1 MKTLITNYRNIPGRH
16 CGSTAMRNLLYHYC
30 DLELSEE
37 VTFGLGAG
45 IESMFIKSDK
55 LDPAASIFGRSIT
68 MEADAAQSL
77 GIDYRE
83 LPEMDNHKA
92 WMDVR
97 DEVQNGFPT
106 MLTGDIFY
114 LDYRD
119 YKVRFPAH
127 RFVLLGFDDET
138 EYAFVA
144 DRIDPEPQK
153 CSYKALTRSR
163 NPETGITTFNLWGK
177 FFDTKV
183 VNSLEE
189 AAVQALKKNVDRMIG
204 KDTTQLEL
212 IRSAV
217 DKNTVVETGL
227 DGTKKFSEDIIRW
240 HERKDGGRLAKYN
253 SQCIEKFGTG
263 GGNFRKMYADFLGW
277 AHQLLPD
284 IVDTAIVSLAEKS
297 AAGWTELSNI
307 LIAASENPESKDVW
321 KHAATEADRIADLET
336 ELFETLNRKTA

>member
-1 MKTLITNYRNIPGRH
+1 MKTIIENYRNITGQH

-37 VTFGLGAG
+37 VTFGLGSG
-45 IESMFIKSDK
+45 VESMFIKSDK

-83 LPEMDNHKA
+83 VPEMDNQKA

-97 DEVQNGFPT
+97 NEIQNGFPT
-106 MLTGDIFY
+106 MLTGDIFF

-127 RFVLLGFDDET
+127 RFVLLGFDDQSESA
-138 EYAFVA
+138 YVA
-144 DRIDPEPQK
+144 DRIDPEPQR
-153 CSYKALTRSR
+153 CSYKALVRSR

-183 VNSLEE
+183 GNSLEE
-189 AAVQALKKNVDRMIG
+189 AAILALKRNVDRMIG
-204 KDTTQLEL
+204 KDTTQMEL
-212 IRSAV
+212 ISSAV
-217 DKNTVVETGL
+217 DKNTVVETGIA
-227 DGTKKFSEDIIRW
+227 GTKKFSEDIKSW

-253 SQCIEKFGTG
+253 AQCIEKFGTG
-263 GGNFRKMYADFLGW
+263 GGNFRKMYATFLDW
-277 AHQLLPD
+277 AHHLLPD
-284 IVDTAIVSLAEKS
+284 IVDKNIVSLAEKS
-297 AAGWTELSNI
+297 AAGWTQLSEL

-321 KHAATEADRIADLET
+321 KHAAKKLNQIADLET
-336 ELFETLNRKTA
+336 ELFEKLSLKTG